1 MQLPSIRGCF
11 LTHLAHL
18 EPFVLTSRDALL
30 GRSPWVKSH
39 LLPELTGPTLP
50 SDWSFVP
57 LVSLYEQTGVSGG
70 GGLEVEELPQGALQ
84 SVTHCL
90 QWLLVLE
97 VWREEALKVQKQ
109 VDSVCVVNIRHCSV
123 YDILY
128 LSCFRWSLLLLS
140 SPACPVCS
148 CVPVTCF

>member
-1 MQLPSIRGCF
+1 MELGELKLQEQTQQLASPSLKSVGALLREACVQLPSIRGCF

-18 EPFVLTSRDALL
+18 EPSVLTSRDALL

-50 SDWSFVP
+50 SDWPFIP

-70 GGLEVEELPQGALQ
+70 GGLEVEQLPKDALQ

-97 VWREEALKVQKQ
+97 VWREEVLKVQKRAE
-109 VDSVCVVNIRHCSV
+109 CVEKLRLFANCQ
-123 YDILY
+123 
-128 LSCFRWSLLLLS
+128 
-140 SPACPVCS
+140 
-148 CVPVTCF
+148 

>member
-1 MQLPSIRGCF
+1 M
-11 LTHLAHL
+11 
-18 EPFVLTSRDALL
+18 LTSRNALL

-50 SDWSFVP
+50 SDWPFIP

-70 GGLEVEELPQGALQ
+70 GGLEVEKLPQGALQ
-84 SVTHCL
+84 SVIHCL

-109 VDSVCVVNIRHCSV
+109 VETVCVGNIR
-123 YDILY
+123 
-128 LSCFRWSLLLLS
+128 SLFFSNCL
-140 SPACPVCS
+140 
-148 CVPVTCF
+148 